1 MRRIDWGG
9 GLETEGISLL
19 TAGRGPGAGGIEADP
34 LVSGLS
40 SLHVGIIYCDMK
52 DSGNRFVEENL
63 D

>member
-34 LVSGLS
+34 
-40 SLHVGIIYCDMK
+40 
-52 DSGNRFVEENL
+52 
-63 D
+63 